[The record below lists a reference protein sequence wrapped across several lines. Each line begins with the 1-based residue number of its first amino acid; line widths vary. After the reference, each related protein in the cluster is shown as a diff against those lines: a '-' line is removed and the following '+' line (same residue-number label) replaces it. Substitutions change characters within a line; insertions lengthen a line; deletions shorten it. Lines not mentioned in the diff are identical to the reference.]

1 MSTTPPGQ
9 STTSRL
15 VATCIITLLQSR
27 TRGEPSARLSYMHV
41 ATTKT
46 LTGLGGGGN

>member
-1 MSTTPPGQ
+1 MSTTPPGH

-15 VATCIITLLQSR
+15 VATYMIIQLR

-41 ATTKT
+41 ATTKA
-46 LTGLGGGGN
+46 GGGGGGGFG